1 MAVLKVVPIDKPK
14 VGGTGSKKPTFGYIY
29 LDPNTHETYRIGFAV
44 YEELLKDLDTN
55 VIPTTMAAQG
65 FTPDTTELL
74 DILKVIKE
82 HFKEKEKQAEQLQ
95 YVVDLFDI
103 EFPVQRRILNNYPFT
118 RISMLNE
125 DQLAFVN
132 DILGISLEYVTYE
145 AAMKRIFNKENM
157 EPIFRSLGVNTAP
170 DYIWNGEKKKSSK
183 VNVLELFNYL
193 EQEGEGQ

>member
-1 MAVLKVVPIDKPK
+1 
-14 VGGTGSKKPTFGYIY
+14 
-29 LDPNTHETYRIGFAV
+29 
-44 YEELLKDLDTN
+44 
-55 VIPTTMAAQG
+55 
-65 FTPDTTELL
+65 
-74 DILKVIKE
+74 
-82 HFKEKEKQAEQLQ
+82 
-95 YVVDLFDI
+95 
-103 EFPVQRRILNNYPFT
+103 
-118 RISMLNE
+118 MLNE